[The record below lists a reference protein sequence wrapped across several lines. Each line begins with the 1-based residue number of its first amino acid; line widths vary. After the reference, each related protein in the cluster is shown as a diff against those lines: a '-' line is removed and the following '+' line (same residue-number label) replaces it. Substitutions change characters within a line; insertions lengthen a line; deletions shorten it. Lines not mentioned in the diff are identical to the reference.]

1 MVPQVRAASAFAEVK
16 FNKRAAVGHPHN
28 YSTAIAQMVNL
39 SCKAG
44 LIKRFLNSKLGNTT
58 DTFSLLKACTEPSG
72 LWNTSV
78 R

>member
-1 MVPQVRAASAFAEVK
+1 MVPQVRAASTFAEVK
-16 FNKRAAVGHPHN
+16 FIKRAAVDHPHN

-44 LIKRFLNSKLGNTT
+44 LIKRSKLGNTT